1 MKRIYNQPAI
11 SVAQFET
18 MSLMQA
24 SGEPAAPTTL
34 SINPGQQTGKQ
45 L

>member
-18 MSLMQA
+18 VSLLQG
-24 SGEPAAPTTL
+24 SGEPAPTPL
-34 SINPGQQTGKQ
+34 SITPGKQTGTQ
-45 L
+45 F

>member
-18 MSLMQA
+18 MSLMQS

-34 SINPGQQTGKQ
+34 TINPGKQTDKQ

>member
-11 SVAQFET
+11 YVAQFES
-18 MSLMQA
+18 MNLMQA
-24 SGEPAAPTTL
+24 SGEPAEPQTISIQPGTT
-34 SINPGQQTGKQ
+34 NKQ

>member
-18 MSLMQA
+18 MSLMQV
-24 SGEPAAPTTL
+24 SGDPAPTTL
-34 SINPGQQTGKQ
+34 SITPGKQ
-45 L
+45 TDKQL

>member
-18 MSLMQA
+18 MSLMQG
-24 SGEPAAPTTL
+24 SGEPAPTTL
-34 SINPGQQTGKQ
+34 TINPGKQTGKQ

>member
-18 MSLMQA
+18 MSLMQG

-34 SINPGQQTGKQ
+34 TINPGKQTGKQ